1 MASCAGEESAREVNK
16 SRSKPTHLVQ
26 RVANNFR
33 VLEADVLLD
42 ELAGRE
48 ELVARLAAELALLFL
63 LDERAREAVELLLA
77 RVAAKVSQV
86 ERRGVSQQ
94 RDALLE
100 LGNPASLCGT
110 GREQSVGAG
119 EETVRSADAPAASL
133 DGARTVSCRR
143 TC

>member
-16 SRSKPTHLVQ
+16 RRSKPTHLVQ

-86 ERRGVSQQ
+86 ERRGIGEQ
-94 RDALLE
+94 RDALFK
-100 LGNPASLCGT
+100 LGNPAGLCGM

-133 DGARTVSCRR
+133 DGATTVSCRR